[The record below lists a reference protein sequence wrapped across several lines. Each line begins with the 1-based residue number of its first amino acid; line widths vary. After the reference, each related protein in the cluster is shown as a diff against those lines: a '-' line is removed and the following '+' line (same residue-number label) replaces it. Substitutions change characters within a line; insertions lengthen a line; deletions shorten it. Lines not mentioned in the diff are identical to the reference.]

1 MSFRFQIIRDFT
13 FGLLKL
19 GFYTHMQSFHVSI
32 HSCIPQIFTECCFGA
47 SFQSPGVLAPQV
59 GRGDATRCVI
69 RATPKGPAH
78 ALCLPHVNQLLS
90 VPVVAPGVQSCRPPR
105 AWGMSAVV
113 GHHLPDPGPDGGQ
126 PALRRQS
133 LPPSPTPPSTSLS
146 SPTAKALPQRPD
158 SSQEGRGQGDV

>member
-1 MSFRFQIIRDFT
+1 MSFTSCCSRDPCDLRSPA
-13 FGLLKL
+13 GS
-19 GFYTHMQSFHVSI
+19 QSTRYAQES
-32 HSCIPQIFTECCFGA
+32 QGA
-47 SFQSPGVLAPQV
+47 RATWPPQV

-90 VPVVAPGVQSCRPPR
+90 VPVAAPGVQSCRPPW

-146 SPTAKALPQRPD
+146 SPTAKALPQHPD